1 MSRLLAAAL
10 SLGLALTLGACA
22 SGPVDGNTNSSTS
35 RPTPTPDQAL
45 VPDVPASPLTE
56 VDPAL
61 YDDGFGWFSFKV
73 GEGPT
78 WCTITPDTDRVLCE
92 QNEAAAQYQPVP
104 AAEGCEGSYGYQVQ
118 LWASKP
124 EIGEIAGFPCASG
137 QFQDPSVAQ
146 ILPSGS
152 KLTVGSISCF
162 VEEVTARCEN
172 LTGQWIAFGPAV
184 WSIHS

>member
-1 MSRLLAAAL
+1 MSRLLAASL

-22 SGPVDGNTNSSTS
+22 SNPVEGNTNSST

-45 VPDVPASPLTE
+45 VPGPATE
-56 VDPAL
+56 ALVDVDPAG
-61 YDDGFGWFSFKV
+61 YDDGFGWISFKV

-78 WCTITPDTDRVLCE
+78 WCTITPETDRVLCE

-104 AAEGCEGSYGYQVQ
+104 PAENCEGSYGYQVQ
-118 LWASKP
+118 LWAAKP
-124 EIGEIAGFPCASG
+124 EIGEIAEFPCASG

-146 ILPSGS
+146 ILPTGS
-152 KLTVGSISCF
+152 KITVGSISCF
-162 VEEVTARCEN
+162 VEDVTARCEN
-172 LTGQWIAFGPAV
+172 LNGQWIALGPSV